1 MKCRSSHGALLLA
14 GLGVLLACVAHAETK
29 TWSPAS
35 DGAWSDVMHWSPP
48 GLPGGGDTVVFP
60 ASAQSY
66 TVLLDVNPPTLSSLD
81 FANPLGTF
89 RLSNAALGTSGGAT
103 FAGTLSV
110 GGSAYCGGVLHTPAG
125 TTTSILPGAVFT
137 LGGPTWTNEGLAT
150 IAAPA
155 TALVTYVR
163 PNGHTTLAG
172 TGTLRL
178 LDADHAIVDSPGGWE
193 FTQAAAHTLAGAG
206 YVPAPLHNH
215 GTIVADV
222 PGATLT
228 LATLRDNDGT
238 LRATNGGLLRLTSCS
253 VTNGGGA
260 IRAEGGDVELLNTLV
275 AGGTLSRT
283 GTSVV
288 RFAGNSALSDVTHTG
303 FARIPPTA
311 VVTLLGST
319 FTNPGTVELGSA
331 GATAH
336 SYLRPSS
343 HVTISGAGD
352 LRLMDAGYAIF
363 DSPGGWVITQA
374 AEHTTHGAGLLATP
388 FVNHGAVAA
397 DVAGATLTVTGNKWN
412 TGTFRSTGG
421 ALLSISST
429 TLENTGGQL
438 LAAGGDVELQNSIV
452 GGGTISA
459 SAGSLVHLRASV
471 QWSDVAAAGTQRLH
485 AGGALT
491 LAGSTITNSGRL
503 EVGEPGMTQ
512 ATYVRPGSHLQLAGP
527 GTFALI
533 EEGASVFD
541 SPGGWVVTQAA
552 GHTVRGAGLLTTPLV
567 NHGLVSADV
576 PGRTLVVQSAFT
588 NDGTLRA
595 TAGGRLRLQN
605 MTLANENGHLVA
617 AGGDVELSN
626 INVHGGVIER
636 TGGSTFHLRDAVG
649 LWDLAHSAEMRVHG
663 ATSVNL
669 LGSGIRN
676 DGTIVLSG
684 PGETAVTWLRPG
696 SHMVLSGGGSLV
708 LDRHDLAMFDSPGG
722 WTVTQGPDHT
732 IRGTGWISAPLTN
745 HGLLSADVAG
755 ATLEVTGPSTHDGAC
770 QAAYGGV
777 LRFGAWPANLSG
789 GTLTGGTWRAYSNSG
804 IRFPGASITT
814 NAATIVLDGEHSRL
828 ESDDQG
834 RSALA
839 LLATNE
845 PAASLVLRNG
855 RHFLTVMPFT
865 NRGTLRV
872 GDKSLFSVES
882 PGIADAG
889 PTDFTQEATGRLVI
903 EIAGTAPGR
912 CGSVDVHGHVRLAG
926 TLQVAILDG
935 FTPTPGDSFPV
946 MSFDSREGGFTAYED
961 MNVAPGVW
969 LSPVWQAGRLV
980 LVARSQPGVD
990 APRPA
995 APTTLAFAAV
1005 GPASARGLQLALPA
1019 DADVTVELF
1028 DVSGRRLA
1036 TLMTGRLGGG
1046 VHRWDVP
1053 AAAGLRLARA
1063 RVRTGGGE
1071 RVLSAKLVQWR

>member
-1 MKCRSSHGALLLA
+1 MKRRSFHRVLVLA
-14 GLGVLLACVAHAETK
+14 GLGVLLAGVAHADTK

-35 DGAWSDVMHWSPP
+35 DGAWSDVSHWSPP
-48 GLPGGGDTVVFP
+48 GLPGGGDIVVFP
-60 ASAQSY
+60 ASAPSY
-66 TVLLDVNPPTLSSLD
+66 TVLLDVNTPTLASLD
-81 FANPLGTF
+81 FANPLATF
-89 RLSNAALGTSGGAT
+89 LLSNAALGTSGGAS
-103 FAGTLSV
+103 FSGTLNV
-110 GGSAYCGGVLHTPAG
+110 GGNAYCGGVLRTRAG

-150 IAAPA
+150 LSAPA
-155 TALVTYVR
+155 TAQLTYLR
-163 PNGHTTLAG
+163 PSGHTTLAG

-178 LDADHAIVDSPGGWE
+178 LDAGHAIIDSPGGWE

-222 PGATLT
+222 PGATLA

-238 LRATNGGLLRLTSCS
+238 VRAANGGLLQLTGCS
-253 VTNGGGA
+253 VANGGGA
-260 IRAEGGDVELLNTLV
+260 IRADGGDVELLNTV
-275 AGGTLSRT
+275 IAGGTLSRT
-283 GTSVV
+283 GTSLV

-319 FTNPGTVELGSA
+319 FVNPGTVELGSA

-363 DSPGGWVITQA
+363 DSPGGWGITQA
-374 AEHTTHGAGLLATP
+374 AEHTTHGAGVLTTP
-388 FVNHGAVAA
+388 FVNHGAVVA

-452 GGGTISA
+452 GGGAISA

-485 AGGALT
+485 AGGVLT
-491 LAGSTITNSGRL
+491 LAGSSITNSGRL

-512 ATYVRPGSHLQLAGP
+512 PTYVRPASHLQLAGT
-527 GTFALI
+527 GTLALV
-533 EEGASVFD
+533 EEGVSVFD

-552 GHTVRGAGLLTTPLV
+552 GHTVRGAGILTTPLV

-576 PGRTLVVQSAFT
+576 AGRTLVVQSGFT

-595 TAGGRLRLQN
+595 VGGGRLRLQN
-605 MTLANENGHLVA
+605 MTLANENGHLAA

-626 INVHGGVIER
+626 TNVHGGVIER
-636 TGGSTFHLRDAVG
+636 TGSSVFHVRDAAG
-649 LWDLAHSAEMRVHG
+649 LWDLVHSAETRVHG
-663 ATSVNL
+663 ATAVTV
-669 LGSGIRN
+669 LGGGIQN

-684 PGETAVTWLRPG
+684 PDETAVTWLRPG
-696 SHMVLSGGGSLV
+696 SHVVLSGSGSLV
-708 LDRHDLAMFDSPGG
+708 LDRHDLAAFDSPGG
-722 WTVTQGPDHT
+722 WTVTQGAAHT

-745 HGLLSADVAG
+745 HGLLSADVSG
-755 ATLEVTGPSTHDGAC
+755 AVLEVTGTSTHDGAC

-777 LRFGAWPANLSG
+777 LRFGTWPTNLSG

-814 NAATIVLDGEHSRL
+814 NAATVVLDGEHSRL
-828 ESDDQG
+828 ESDDNG

-839 LLATNE
+839 MLATNE
-845 PAASLVLRNG
+845 TTASLVLRNG

-882 PGIADAG
+882 PGIDDAG
-889 PTDFTQEATGRLVI
+889 PTDFTQEPSGKLVI

-912 CGSVDVHGHVRLAG
+912 CGFVDVHGHARLAG
-926 TLQVAILDG
+926 TLQAAILDG

-946 MSFDSREGGFTAYED
+946 MGFDSREGGFTSYED

-969 LSPVWQAGRLV
+969 LSPAWQANRLV
-980 LVARSQPGVD
+980 LVARGEPGVD
-990 APRPA
+990 APAAP
-995 APTTLAFAAV
+995 APTTLAFGAT
-1005 GPASARGLQLALPA
+1005 GPATARVLQLALPA
-1019 DADVTVELF
+1019 DADVSVELF

-1036 TLMTGRLGGG
+1036 TLATGRLGTG
-1046 VHRWDVP
+1046 VHRWTVP

-1063 RVRTGGGE
+1063 RVRADGGE